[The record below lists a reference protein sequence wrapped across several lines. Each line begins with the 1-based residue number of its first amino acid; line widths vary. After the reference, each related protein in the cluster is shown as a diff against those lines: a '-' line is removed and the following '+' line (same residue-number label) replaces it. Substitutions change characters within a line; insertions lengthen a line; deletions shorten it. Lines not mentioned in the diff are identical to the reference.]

1 MNQAKSARGRSS
13 GARTRSGRCAPP
25 AAGQVKSVTCRG
37 RGGRRRHGGDPLA
50 ARTGRVRAGARG
62 GRGRARCAR
71 VVLPPG
77 ERTPARRLA
86 RARRRLARAA
96 DGLKRRLGSYQDA
109 AWSPHG
115 LYLVASRANELA
127 AVTTAGDVRWSLAR
141 RDVRYPTWEG
151 TRTDTR
157 IAYIADSGLRVVAGD
172 GTGDHLLD
180 RYAQDVPPA
189 WEPGRLHLLA
199 YFAGGAVVLRS
210 AGGPIVWRAP
220 VQVLPNRLEW
230 SSDGRELAI
239 VSAQRIVVVGSN
251 GRVVRTISMLGA
263 TFLQA
268 AFRPGS
274 HRLAVAVQLRGHSQV
289 KLVDVDQPG
298 QVETALRRAGRLPR
312 PRLVAERR
320 LAARQLADRQPVGL
334 PARLARAGGREHPRT
349 VPPLRPPRPGA
360 RTGGPLVLQ
369 QLVSKPCSRSVTDSP
384 QQPCSSARAGR

>member
-1 MNQAKSARGRSS
+1 MNQAEERTWEIVRRAYVERPVRTSRRRPSNSLLLAGVAAAVVLTAAILSPPGRAVFERVREAVGVEHAAPALFALPARGRLLVVS
-13 GARTRSGRCAPP
+13 TE
-25 AAGQVKSVTCRG
+25 
-37 RGGRRRHGGDPLA
+37 RGGVWL
-50 ARTGRVRAGARG
+50 VR
-62 GRGRARCAR
+62 
-71 VVLPPG
+71 
-77 ERTPARRLA
+77 
-86 RARRRLARAA
+86 A

-109 AWSPHG
+109 SWSPHG
-115 LYLVASRANELA
+115 LYLVTSRANELA
-127 AVTTAGDVRWSLAR
+127 AVTTAGDVRWTLAR

-189 WEPGRLHLLA
+189 WEPGRLHMLA
-199 YFAGGAVVLRS
+199 YFTGGSVVLRS
-210 AGGPIVWRAP
+210 AGGPIVWRAS

-289 KLVDVDQPG
+289 KLVDVDHPG
-298 QVETALRRAGRLPR
+298 RSKLLFAGPGVFRDLAWSPNGGWLLVDWPTANQWVFLHGSRVQAVANIREQFPRSDHLGPELELAGRW
-312 PRLVAERR
+312 
-320 LAARQLADRQPVGL
+320 
-334 PARLARAGGREHPRT
+334 
-349 VPPLRPPRPGA
+349 
-360 RTGGPLVLQ
+360 
-369 QLVSKPCSRSVTDSP
+369 C
-384 QQPCSSARAGR
+384 CSS